1 MSVASWL
8 LDIWEV
14 FWPDKASWSPFPGRC
29 NNSTL
34 WTPTN
39 STTESHQHSMITK
52 AILLC
57 LNLLQKWESLI
68 CQLSKSINLLQKD
81 RNDKTEIVTQMTK
94 PDRTKPKSWKE
105 TFVISISNRVG
116 RWIWGS
122 LGLAANN
129 LQSWR
134 ETTFSPSSFKTGC
147 WLGKHVILLFWHR
160 FGQTGSHLY
169 TDASAPFSY

>member
-1 MSVASWL
+1 M
-8 LDIWEV
+8 
-14 FWPDKASWSPFPGRC
+14 R
-29 NNSTL
+29 
-34 WTPTN
+34 
-39 STTESHQHSMITK
+39 SHAK
-52 AILLC
+52 Y
-57 LNLLQKWESLI
+57 
-68 CQLSKSINLLQKD
+68 LQKD

-147 WLGKHVILLFWHR
+147 WLGKHVILLF
-160 FGQTGSHLY
+160 Y
-169 TDASAPFSY
+169 TDLDRLDPTFILTHQHHSATNQFPQVSQKQIFAFCENTVSKKHLLHSSACD